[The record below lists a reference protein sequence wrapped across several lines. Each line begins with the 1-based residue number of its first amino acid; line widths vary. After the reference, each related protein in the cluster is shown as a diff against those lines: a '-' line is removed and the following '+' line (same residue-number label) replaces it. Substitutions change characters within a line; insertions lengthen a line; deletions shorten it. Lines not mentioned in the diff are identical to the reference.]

1 MKKNQG
7 IIFGAAFF
15 LVILLGAFS
24 AAVGAENL
32 TVYMHRDTPWGGSKP
47 GAWAVKAR
55 FNNLVFP
62 SNLLENL
69 SVTMDGK
76 KEEVELQDNRG
87 GPISDASHRTFTVVP
102 TRLAA
107 SPGTVVITIKKGLS
121 DATGRKLLQSDYAY
135 TFVPIRE
142 VKITSFGTFYRS
154 KKDKGI
160 RLGLS
165 ESVSN
170 KDVTK
175 AVEITP
181 AVPNLRV
188 LDQAGRSFSLTGDF
202 ELDRDYELKI
212 KPNRVDRGSA
222 VMVAD
227 TRSFKG
233 PGVKPE
239 VTLKTERSVVE
250 LIGRQLLPLNLA
262 NTTKVRCRLTRIP
275 PYLVPSVAVPWSS
288 SIGIIKADWES
299 VLAKYASGKSLSKIA
314 PIFTGDFREDSDVFF
329 SPEATDHVF
338 PYSLP
343 LSFRKNPDKGGTW
356 IARIDDPD
364 RPDVAPLQKIV
375 QITDLSIS
383 YRLSEKSL
391 LLWVTSLYKGLPV
404 SGVDLFVSTSDGMR
418 LFVGKTDDNGL
429 LMVKNGQKYPTVMS
443 GKETAAGENKPLDL
457 AKPVW
462 AVAAT
467 PSDSCAV
474 PLESFRL
481 TPKGL
486 RQTKKAKDRP
496 DTRTGRVFTE
506 RGAYKPGE
514 TVHFKF
520 LSRAYRDDRIVSP
533 AGEKVRVEIVNP
545 KGDVLYNKEL
555 KLGEFGSCYDSF
567 PTKSFFPTGT
577 YTIRVIGAKPGE
589 ILLSSGGTNSGD
601 EDEGYRRRTKE
612 QKTAPGTFTTTFMV
626 QDFKKIRHYVSLSVK
641 RHERPA
647 TDIVGVQVKEDY
659 LTVDVKGLYYTG
671 GPVKNGRARWKATLV
686 PVVNTVK
693 GVSGFFF
700 GNEDDKTRFLESGEA
715 TLDRNGKL
723 SFTMPLDPKLLTG
736 IYGVEIS
743 ATVIDIDGEPATDV
757 TTFNPKPKFLVG
769 ISPHPKKVTAGYSAP
784 LKVLVVDA
792 DGKRVKSGMVL
803 CSIMEQQWFYIR
815 KRNDVGNINWESQ
828 KGWRK
833 KISSQQTL
841 TDGEVVFPLDLMES
855 GDYMVEFAFQDASG
869 RYASR
874 TAFDVG
880 WRSYGSWEER
890 QHQKDVKTGDSIL
903 LSTNKKEYAIGDSV
917 RMELNTRRPVKKCL
931 VTVERGDILEY
942 KVVEANGRNGK
953 YEFKVKDNYLPNVYV
968 SVIAASGREGFPV
981 YSSQPDSE
989 IPNVYYGWA
998 DVAVKVDPQTLKL
1011 DIAPGVEDLKGRPGE
1026 KTELS
1031 FKVTNAKGKGVVS
1044 EMTVCVVD
1052 EAILALTRYVTPQL
1066 WALATFDLPLS
1077 VYAGDLRLDLI
1088 SQDLNRMFTTRMLT
1102 GGGMGLAEVNPSLR
1116 KDFRPVAY
1124 FNAALVTDT
1133 SGMAKVSFKLP
1144 DTTTAYRVYA
1154 VVCDKGAGFVS
1165 GQRKMVVTK
1174 EFFVEPS
1181 LPRFLVPGDK
1191 AVFPLS
1197 LQNKTK
1203 EKGKVTLKGK
1213 VSDGLTLKLAESV
1226 TELDPWSSSVVKA
1239 TTAVKGGNDQ
1249 AVFTFQGRFVG
1260 PSASYDDA
1268 VEAAIPIHSRFL
1280 PVHKAMIGDFVKETN
1295 IPVVFPG
1302 ALKTFDPNDVNPED
1316 FKAYLSVST
1325 TPWSKIAPG
1334 LKYLLRYPYGC
1345 VEQTSSGVIP
1355 LAGIRG
1361 LAKSGAL
1368 PSITAERVDK
1378 FLEKGVNR
1386 LLSMQVDSGGFA
1398 YWPGQT
1404 TPSWWGTM
1412 YATFALS
1419 TAKQAGYEVSD
1430 ARMKKA
1436 LQYLREGLFKTSNDG
1451 YHGSAWTQELALF
1464 NLAMGNMLT
1473 QQELAPFFTNF
1484 DTLNDQAKGLLLLSA
1499 KKIGYM
1505 DDAKLKKLFR
1515 KLEPRFN
1522 PARASYNDSS
1532 FREIAV
1538 CLMAALEVGNDR
1550 KKATTWAG
1558 YLLRNLKPEGH
1569 WFSTADTGWCLLA
1582 LTDFFRGEKPG
1593 KTESMNVL
1601 VDYGGEKPTEVKLS
1615 DTTAYVTLDIR
1626 KLMAKGSIGIKCDS
1640 RRLLNYNVSLTYPDI
1655 VTDPSKLNE
1664 GFSLHK
1670 TMENLNGKDEIR
1682 VGDVVRVKLEIGLG
1696 DPRKSYNN
1704 RVFEYLALVDPVPA
1718 GMVPINSELKT
1729 EGVTAEEAGGSRGG
1743 DYVRYGMFTPSYFEF
1758 RDDGVR
1764 VFKNRAWGGTYKYS
1778 YLARA
1783 VAEGE
1788 FWMRGSRISL
1798 MYDPDYFGRTEARKI
1813 TILPVGK

>member
-1 MKKNQG
+1 MKKTLG
-7 IIFGAAFF
+7 ILSGTAFF
-15 LVILLGAFS
+15 LVALLGAFS

-62 SNLLENL
+62 SNLMENL

-87 GPISDASHRTFTVVP
+87 QPISDASHRTFTVVP
-102 TRLAA
+102 KKPSIEPR
-107 SPGTVVITIKKGLS
+107 TVVITIKKGLS
-121 DATGRKLLQSDYAY
+121 DATGRKLLQNDYAY

-142 VKITSFGTFYRS
+142 VKITGFGTFYRS

-160 RLGLS
+160 RLSLS
-165 ESVSN
+165 ESVPSN
-170 KDVTK
+170 DVSK

-181 AVPNLRV
+181 TVPNLRV
-188 LDQAGRSFSLTGDF
+188 LDQGGRSFSVTGDF
-202 ELDRDYELKI
+202 EFDRDYELKI
-212 KPNRVDRGSA
+212 KPNRVDQGSA
-222 VMVAD
+222 VMAAE
-227 TRSFKG
+227 TRAFKG

-239 VTLKTERSVVE
+239 ITVKTERSVVE
-250 LIGRQLLPLNLA
+250 LIGRQLLPLNLS

-275 PYLVPSVAVPWSS
+275 PYLVPSVAAPWSA
-288 SIGIIKADWES
+288 SIGIIKAEWES
-299 VLAKYASGKSLSKIA
+299 VLTAFASGKDLSKIA
-314 PIFTGDFREDSDVFF
+314 PVFIGDFREDSDVFF
-329 SPEATDHVF
+329 APEATDHVF

-343 LSFRKNPDKGGTW
+343 LSFRKNPTNGGTW

-391 LLWVTSLYKGLPV
+391 LLWVTSLYKGQPV
-404 SGVDLFVSTSDGMR
+404 SGVDLFVSNADGER
-418 LFVGKTDDNGL
+418 QFVGKTDRDGL
-429 LMVKNGQKYPTVMS
+429 LMVKDGQSYPTVMS
-443 GKETAAGENKPLDL
+443 GEEAAAGENKPLKL
-457 AKPVW
+457 EKLVW

-474 PLESFRL
+474 PMESFRL
-481 TPKGL
+481 TPKGV
-486 RQTKKAKDRP
+486 RQTKNAKDRP

-520 LSRAYRDDRIVSP
+520 LSRAYRDGKIVSP
-533 AGEKVRVEIVNP
+533 VGENVRVEIVNP

-567 PTKSFFPTGT
+567 PTKSFYPVGT
-577 YTIRVIGAKPGE
+577 YTIRVTGAKPGE
-589 ILLSSGGTNSGD
+589 SPASSGPTSSDD
-601 EDEGYRRRTKE
+601 EDEGYRRRKEE
-612 QKTAPGTFTTTFMV
+612 QKSAPGTFTTTFMV

-647 TDIVGVQVKEDY
+647 ADIVGVKVQEEY

-715 TLDRNGKL
+715 TLDRNGSL
-723 SFTMPLDPKLLTG
+723 TFTMPLDPKLLTG

-743 ATVIDIDGEPATDV
+743 ATVLDIDGEPATDV
-757 TTFNPKPKFLVG
+757 TTFNPKPKYLVG
-769 ISPHPKKVTAGYSAP
+769 IAPHPKKVTAGYSAP
-784 LKVLVVDA
+784 IKVIVVDA
-792 DGKRVKSGMVL
+792 DRKRVNSGTVF
-803 CSIMEQQWFYIR
+803 CSIMERQWFYVR
-815 KRNDVGNINWESQ
+815 KRDDTGNINWEEQ

-841 TDGEVVFPLDLMES
+841 TAGEVVFPLDLMES

-880 WRSYGSWEER
+880 WRSYSSWEER
-890 QHQKDVKTGDSIL
+890 QQQKDVKTGDSIL
-903 LSTNKKEYAIGDSV
+903 LSTNKKEYAVGDSV
-917 RMELNTRRPVKKCL
+917 RMEFNTRRPVKKCL

-942 KVVEANGRNGK
+942 KIVEANGRNGK
-953 YEFKVKDNYLPNVYV
+953 YEFKVKDGYLPNVYI

-998 DVAVKVDPQTLKL
+998 DVAVKVDPQSLKL

-1026 KTELS
+1026 KAELS
-1031 FKVTNAKGKGVVS
+1031 FKVTNADGRGVVS
-1044 EMTVCVVD
+1044 EMAVCVVD
-1052 EAILALTRYVTPQL
+1052 EAILALTRYITPQL
-1066 WALATFDLPLS
+1066 WSLASFDLPLS

-1124 FNAALVTDT
+1124 FNPALVTDA

-1213 VSDGLTLKLAESV
+1213 VSEGLTLKLVESV

-1239 TTAVKGGNDQ
+1239 ATAVKGGTDK
-1249 AVFTFQGRFVG
+1249 AVFTFQGQFVG

-1268 VEAAIPIHSRFL
+1268 VEATIPIHSRFL
-1280 PVHKAMIGDFVKETN
+1280 PVHKAMIGDFAKETS
-1295 IPVVFPG
+1295 IPVLFPE
-1302 ALKTFDPNDVNPED
+1302 ALKNFDPSDVNPED
-1316 FKAYLSVST
+1316 FRAYLSLST

-1334 LKYLLRYPYGC
+1334 LKYLLRYPFGC

-1361 LAKSGAL
+1361 LAKTGEL
-1368 PSITAERVDK
+1368 PGITAERVDK

-1398 YWPGQT
+1398 YWPGET
-1404 TPSWWGTM
+1404 TASWWGTM

-1419 TAKQAGYEVSD
+1419 TAKQAGYDVSD

-1436 LQYLREGLFKTSNDG
+1436 LQYLRDGLFKKSSDG

-1473 QQELAPFFTNF
+1473 QQELAPFFENF
-1484 DTLNDQAKGLLLLSA
+1484 DKLNDQAKGLLLLSA

-1505 DDAKLKKLFR
+1505 DDAKLKRLFR

-1522 PARASYNDSS
+1522 PARVGYSDSS
-1532 FREIAV
+1532 FREVAV
-1538 CLMAALEVGNDR
+1538 CLMAALEVGKDR

-1558 YLLRNLKPEGH
+1558 YLLRNLKPEGY
-1569 WFSTADTGWCLLA
+1569 WISTADTGWCLMA

-1593 KTESMNVL
+1593 KTATMNVL
-1601 VDYGGEKPTEVKLS
+1601 VDYGDAKPTEVKLS
-1615 DTTAYVTLDIR
+1615 ETTAYVALDIR
-1626 KLMAKGSIGIKCDS
+1626 KLMAKGSIDIKSDS
-1640 RRLLNYNVSLTYPDI
+1640 KRLLNYNVSLTYPDI

-1664 GFSLHK
+1664 GFTLRK

-1682 VGDVVRVKLEIGLG
+1682 VGDVVRVTLEIGLR
-1696 DPRKSYNN
+1696 DPSKRYSG
-1704 RVFEYLALVDPVPA
+1704 RVFDYLALVDPVPA

-1729 EGVTAEEAGGSRGG
+1729 EGVTAEEAGTTQGSG
-1743 DYVRYGMFTPSYFEF
+1743 YRYGLFTPNYFEF

-1764 VFKNRAWGGTYKYS
+1764 VFKDRAWEGTYKYT

-1783 VAEGE
+1783 VAEGD
-1788 FWMRGSRISL
+1788 FWMRSSRISL
-1798 MYDPDYFGRTEARKI
+1798 MYDPDYFGRTEASKV